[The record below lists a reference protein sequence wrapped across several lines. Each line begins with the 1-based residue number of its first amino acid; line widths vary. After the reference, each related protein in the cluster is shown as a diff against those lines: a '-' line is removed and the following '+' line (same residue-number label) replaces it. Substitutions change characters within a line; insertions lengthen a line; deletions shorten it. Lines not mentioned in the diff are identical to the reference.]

1 MPEKITQ
8 SLPFRFLKQF
18 ATWLLFFLITRS
30 IFLFYNFSDLH
41 DAGFGETLASFFYA
55 LYVDVAMCCYIMALP
70 FLLYVVMY
78 FWSSPLPDRINRI
91 YNTIVVVIVSIIT
104 ISELTIYDE
113 WAHKLTFKAIWFLRN
128 PSEVFHTASW
138 AQLLLGISGIIF
150 LSTVGWKLFSKI
162 LGPYYVAPERR
173 WVHSIA
179 FTLLTPALLVTGLR
193 GGWRPIPIQVSDA
206 YYSNNNFLNYVSVNS
221 SFHLMSSIFQSRTT
235 EPYRFMPDAEA
246 ETLFTALHTLPKD
259 TTIAVLD
266 TTRPNVVLVVLESWA
281 ADLVQTLGGFE
292 GITPHT
298 NALMKNGIVFDS
310 CYASGNLSDQGM
322 AAVFSA
328 FPAQPTTSIITQPEK
343 YNHLPCMNK
352 EFKKAGYSTSF
363 LFGGQLNYGNIRAYM
378 YFNQFDRIT
387 EGSDFGSEVPQ
398 GRLGAHDEYAY
409 ARVMQN
415 LKGVKEPFFA
425 SMFTLSTHGPFDIP
439 MKKDKLKWGDKEQDF
454 INSAYYADSCI
465 GNFIS
470 AAKKEPWYNNTIFV
484 FVADHSHNTPKNY
497 EYFAPEYRRITFWMY
512 GEPIKKEF
520 RGYHYTKICSQVD
533 VASTLLHQLHMD
545 ASTFRYSKNLFNPFA
560 PAFAYYSYENGYG
573 WISNKGEVVYDVNSK
588 SHARVREAV
597 PGAKEALTREGAA
610 YLQVMFNQY
619 LKY

>member
-1 MPEKITQ
+1 MPEKYTQ

-18 ATWLLFFLITRS
+18 ATWLLFFCITRS
-30 IFLFYNFSDLH
+30 IFLLYNFSDLH
-41 DAGFGETLASFFYA
+41 DAGFGETLAAFFYA

-91 YNTIVVVIVSIIT
+91 YNTIVVVLVSIIT

-138 AQLLLGISGIIF
+138 AQLLLGTAGIIF

-162 LGPYYVAPERR
+162 LGPYYVSPERR

-206 YYSNNNFLNYVSVNS
+206 YYSTNNFLNYVSVNS

-235 EPYRFMPDAEA
+235 EPYRFMADAEA
-246 ETLFTALHTLPKD
+246 EKLFTSLHAMPKD

-281 ADLVQTLGGFE
+281 ADLVKTLGGFD
-292 GITPHT
+292 GITPRT
-298 NALMKNGIVFDS
+298 DELMKNGIVFDS

-409 ARVMQN
+409 ARVLQN

-439 MKKDKLKWGDKEQDF
+439 MKKDKLKWGDKEQDY

-512 GEPIKKEF
+512 GEPIKKEY

-533 VASTLLHQLHMD
+533 VASTLLHQLQMD

-560 PAFAYYSYENGYG
+560 PAFAYYSYENGFG
-573 WISNKGEVVYDVNSK
+573 WISSKGEVVYDVNSK

-619 LKY
+619 LNY